1 MKKVIQLSTPWAKN
15 SSPQTWSY
23 LWNGVLIWAAL
34 MLALT
39 GLSAAA
45 QSVPQLIN
53 YQGQLLDASGAPMP
67 TGDYSIEVRLF
78 PVESGGVANWG
89 PQVFNGQSGVG
100 FGPKVAVVNGRFNLV
115 LGPQDIATNSLTG
128 VFAANASVFVEL
140 KVGTSS
146 PISPRQQVLSAP
158 FALSAANA
166 VNAVNAAT
174 ATNAANAANAQ
185 NAVNAVNAVNAQNA
199 TTATTATTAVNANNA
214 ANASNSA
221 RLNGFDWSSIF
232 SGGNPQFGALSV
244 ASATVR
250 GDTQIGT
257 SSSDYRKLI
266 MGGGNSFGYIYGS
279 FPGLGDGIHMGYN
292 YYNDASGTGHAFATD
307 GPTSR
312 FTVGYGLA
320 RIATGNINQAPI
332 SRLRVTTTT
341 VFVENATFSNGS
353 DRNAKQDF
361 APVSPSQI
369 LEKVLQLPI
378 SEWSYK
384 ADPETRHVGPMAQ
397 DFFSAFNIGTDDKHI
412 SPIDEGGV
420 ALAAIQ
426 ALNRKVEE
434 KETQI
439 EQLQKRLEKL
449 EQLLKSAGER

>member
-1 MKKVIQLSTPWAKN
+1 MKKAIQL
-15 SSPQTWSY
+15 
-23 LWNGVLIWAAL
+23 ICAAL
-34 MLALT
+34 LLALA
-39 GLSAAA
+39 GPRAAA

-78 PVESGGVANWG
+78 PVESGGVASWG
-89 PQVFNGQSGVG
+89 PQVFSGQGGVG
-100 FGPKVAVVNGRFNLV
+100 FGPKVGVVNGRFNLV
-115 LGPQDIATNSLTG
+115 LGPQDIATNSLAA
-128 VFAANASVFVEL
+128 VFAANPSVYIEL
-140 KVGTSS
+140 KVGTGN

-166 VNAVNAAT
+166 LNAVNAAN

-199 TTATTATTAVNANNA
+199 TTATSATTATTAVNANNA
-214 ANASNSA
+214 SNAANSA

-266 MGGGNSFGYIYGS
+266 IGGGNSFGYIYGS

-292 YYNDASGTGHAFATD
+292 YYNDASGTGHAFAID

-320 RIATGNINQAPI
+320 RISTGNVNQAPV

-361 APVSPSQI
+361 AAVSPSQI

-384 ADPETRHVGPMAQ
+384 ADPVTRHVGPMAQ
-397 DFFSAFNIGTDDKHI
+397 DFYSAFNIGTDDKHI

-439 EQLQKRLEKL
+439 QQLQQRLDKI
-449 EQLLKSAGER
+449 EQLLKSAGEQ